1 MANPEHLKI
10 LKQGVEV
17 WNKWQR
23 ANPGI
28 RLDLSEADFS
38 GADLHGANLSKVN
51 LRGAVLQDAD
61 LREANLSRAKLGG
74 ARLSGA
80 RLVGADL
87 TFAYLDHADLTGVD
101 LREADLGEAD
111 LVGAILKEAR
121 LGGANLGGTDLKVA
135 DLRKA
140 DLREADLSG
149 AYLEDTN
156 LEDARLIGVI
166 FGATTIAH
174 VNLSKVDRLEKSR
187 HISPSNIST
196 STIQLS
202 LGKIPETFLRGC
214 GISDLD
220 IEYANL
226 YNPDLS
232 NHEIDE
238 ILYKIR
244 SLRAQQPLQTSPLF
258 ISYSQADSE
267 FVEKVVAQF
276 NDRGIRFWRDVHQ
289 AKAGLLKKQIDRAIR
304 YNQTVLLVLS
314 ENSIEHDWVQ
324 HEVRFARELE
334 QGTARHVLYPVAL
347 DDSWKSSSWSKRVM
361 EQVMENNILDFSKWE
376 DEDEFKKQ
384 FGKLVNGLDLFYKG

>member
-10 LKQGVEV
+10 LKQGVEA
-17 WNKWQR
+17 WNKWRR

-28 RLDLSEADFS
+28 RLDLSGADFS
-38 GADLHGANLSKVN
+38 GADLNGANLSRAN
-51 LRGAVLQDAD
+51 LREAVLKDTD

-74 ARLSGA
+74 ANLGGA

-87 TFAYLDHADLTGVD
+87 TFAYLDNANLTEAD

-111 LVGAILKEAR
+111 LVGAILKEAK
-121 LGGANLGGTDLKVA
+121 LGGANLGGTDLNVA
-135 DLRKA
+135 DLREA

-149 AYLEDTN
+149 AYLEYTN
-156 LEDARLIGVI
+156 LEDAKLIGVI

-244 SLRAQQPLQTSPLF
+244 HLRAQQPLQISPLF
-258 ISYSQADSE
+258 ISYSKADSK
-267 FVEKVVAQF
+267 FVDKVVAQF
-276 NDRGIRFWRDVHQ
+276 NHRGIRFWRDVHH
-289 AKAGLLKKQIDRAIR
+289 ATAGPLKKEIDRAIR

-314 ENSIEHDWVQ
+314 ENSIESDWVQ
-324 HEVRFARELE
+324 YEVRFAQDLE
-334 QGTARHVLYPVAL
+334 KGTERHVLCPVAL
-347 DDSWKSSSWSKRVM
+347 DDSWKSSPWPKGIM
-361 EQVMENNILDFSKWE
+361 EQVMEYNILDFSKWE
-376 DEDEFKKQ
+376 DEGEFKNQ
-384 FGKLVNGLDLFYKG
+384 FGKLIDGLDLFYK